1 MENINKLIER
11 SLQEKTDRDN
21 LYKEG
26 FKLIAELDKIMEV
39 WKPIKEYENYSI
51 SSFGRIKKVATGK
64 ILKASLNTTKYQMI
78 DLQNGEKYTK
88 QLVSRLVANAFI
100 PNPQAKPFVDHIN
113 GKILDNRFDNLRWV
127 TRQENSVQNRKLQ
140 SNNKSGFTGISQKN
154 DLFTAQLHTKRK
166 CIHLGTYNTLE
177 EALKARREGEIKYF
191 GMISS
196 TTNIV

>member
-1 MENINKLIER
+1 MLKKKNIK
-11 SLQEKTDRDN
+11 DYD
-21 LYKEG
+21 
-26 FKLIAELDKIMEV
+26 
-39 WKPIKEYENYSI
+39 NYSI

-64 ILKASLNTTKYQMI
+64 ILKPSLNTTKYQMI
-78 DLQNGEKYTK
+78 DLKNGEKYTK

-140 SNNKSGFTGISQKN
+140 KNNKTGHTGISQKN